1 MKQTSGFPKGG
12 IPVHDLLV
20 QTFQGIFLD
29 SLQSARAAPPQYTAN
44 SLIRRAK
51 PVRKKPA

>member
-20 QTFQGIFLD
+20 QPFQGIFLD